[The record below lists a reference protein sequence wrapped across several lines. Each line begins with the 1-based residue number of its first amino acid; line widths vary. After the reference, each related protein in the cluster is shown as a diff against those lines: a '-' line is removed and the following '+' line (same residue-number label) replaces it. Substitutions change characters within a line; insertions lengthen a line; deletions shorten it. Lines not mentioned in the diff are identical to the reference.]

1 MKRCELRDSR
11 WVALAFVFSA
21 TAINYLD
28 RQSLSVL
35 APALLHR
42 FKISATGYGDIIA
55 AFMFAYTVMNGVSG
69 PLLDRV
75 GLKIGY
81 ALSVGLWSVAELLH
95 IFSRGVLSLGLFRVM
110 LGAGEAGNYPAGVK
124 LIREWFPAHER
135 SMASG
140 IFNSGAAVGAIVAPL
155 LLAWTALDL
164 GWRWAF
170 GLVSVFG
177 FIWLVAWLLLYRTPP
192 ARTGVVRTSPPSVRA
207 LTRSRFVAQFTLSKV
222 LSDPVWYFYT
232 FWFPQY
238 LKSARGFTLMQIG
251 QKAPI
256 PFITG
261 GIGNFAGGIVCKW
274 LTMAGCPVQIARRLC
289 VIFFSGLMTA
299 TTWVASVESATLS
312 IALISVATFGYCGAL
327 TNLLAIPGDL
337 FPDNAVASVWGLA
350 SMGAGIGGIVFSEMT
365 GLLVE
370 QYSFRPV
377 FLVFGAIPLLAAALV
392 WFLPWEQQLA
402 VS

>member
-1 MKRCELRDSR
+1 MKQCGLQDSR
-11 WVALAFVFSA
+11 WVALAFGFFA
-21 TAINYLD
+21 TVINYLD

-35 APALLHR
+35 APVLLQR
-42 FKISATGYGDIIA
+42 FKISATSYGDIIA

-75 GLKIGY
+75 GLKVGY
-81 ALSVGLWSVAELLH
+81 ALSIGLWSVAELLH
-95 IFSRGVLSLGLFRVM
+95 IFSRGAISLGVFRFM

-140 IFNSGAAVGAIVAPL
+140 IFNSGASVGAILAPL
-155 LLAWTALDL
+155 LLAWTALQL
-164 GWRWAF
+164 GWRSAF
-170 GLVSVFG
+170 GLVSVLG
-177 FIWLVAWLLLYRTPP
+177 VIWLVVWLIVYRAPP
-192 ARTGVVRTSPPSVRA
+192 VRADEVRISPPSIRA
-207 LTRSRFVAQFTLSKV
+207 LTRSRFIAQFTLSKV

-251 QKAPI
+251 EKAPI

-274 LTMAGCPVQIARRLC
+274 LMTVGYPAQTARRVS
-289 VIFFSGLMTA
+289 VILFSGLMTA
-299 TTWVASVESATLS
+299 TVWAATVESATIS

-337 FPDNAVASVWGLA
+337 FPENAVASVWGLA
-350 SMGAGIGGIVFSEMT
+350 SMGSGIGGIVFSQMT
-365 GLLVE
+365 GLLVDH
-370 QYSFRPV
+370 YSFRPV
-377 FLVFGAIPLLAAALV
+377 FLVFGAIPILAAALV
-392 WFLPWEQQLA
+392 WFLPWEQQLR
-402 VS
+402 VQ